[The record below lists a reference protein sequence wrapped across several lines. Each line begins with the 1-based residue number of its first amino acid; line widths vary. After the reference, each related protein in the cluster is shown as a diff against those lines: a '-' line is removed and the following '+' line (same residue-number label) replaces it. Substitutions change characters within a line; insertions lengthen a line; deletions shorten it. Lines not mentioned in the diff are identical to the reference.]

1 MATSYLDKT
10 GLTHLWSKIKAL
22 TNALASS
29 ISTLQGNVTTALA
42 QKADKAA
49 IAYAECDTAA
59 GTAAKTVTIT
69 GYNYTRMKGGAI
81 KIKFSNANTV
91 DDATLSINSET
102 AQPLYYNGARA
113 SSTNSW
119 DAGETVMVYYDG
131 EKYMA
136 NNVSGAELKNTVDTA
151 SPSSKKGLTEEAIVG
166 VLGEVE
172 QSGGSYVPLQDQIY
186 AISASSSTVTIAL
199 YNDGQ
204 HSTATVRFV
213 QDTGAEEVLPVRGTS
228 NPSRAKM
235 TLYRSVDNTSSYEA
249 VATTGDTAVLNSGSD
264 FYQTEASDIPVTYY
278 YYIRNVIYS
287 TAKNTS
293 TLTVT
298 YVRPIFYG
306 ALRTTDDEDQPIVYT
321 IDDLIGLNGHD
332 KVLTQYPSATTAAKR
347 TYAIPFDTKARKVYM
362 VVPKTKV
369 STITPSTV
377 YWQSVISS
385 NRMPFSRITAL
396 ENNDYYVYVSDQEY
410 TVTEGTEGNRNIIFN

>member
-1 MATSYLDKT
+1 MAYKYLDAT
-10 GLTHLWSKIKAL
+10 GLARVWSKVKSL
-22 TNALASS
+22 
-29 ISTLQGNVTTALA
+29 TTALQGA
-42 QKADKAA
+42 INSLSSSVTTQLTQKADKAA
-49 IAYAECDTAA
+49 IAYAECTTAA
-59 GTAAKTVTIT
+59 GTAAKTVQIT
-69 GYNYTRMKGGAI
+69 GFSYSRMKGGAI
-81 KIKFSNANTV
+81 KIKFSNANTA
-91 DDATLSINSET
+91 DNAMLSVNSET

-131 EKYMA
+131 TNYMA
-136 NNVSGAELKNTVDTA
+136 NNVSGAELKNTVNTA

-186 AISASSSTVTIAL
+186 AISASSSNVSIGL

-204 HSTATVRFV
+204 HSTATTRFV
-213 QDTGAEEVLPVRGTS
+213 QSEGAEDVLPIRGTC
-228 NPSRAKM
+228 NPSTAKM
-235 TLYRSVDNTSSYEA
+235 TLYRSVNDTTNYVA
-249 VATTGDTAVLNSGSD
+249 VANTGDTPVSSSESVL
-264 FYQTEASDIPVTYY
+264 YQTEAADTPITYY

-293 TLTVT
+293 TLAVT
-298 YVRPIFYG
+298 YVQPIFYG

-321 IDDLIGLNGHD
+321 LDDLIGLNGHD
-332 KVLTQYPSATTAAKR
+332 KMLTQYQSPTTAAKR

-362 VVPKTKV
+362 VVPKAKV

-377 YWQSVISS
+377 YWQAVISS